1 MIFSVALVPYLVEY
15 EDIAKEFDTVR
26 GAGGFGSTGV
36 AAVAAVEV
44 AVEAVGESVAA
55 ASDTEEAAGERV

>member
-1 MIFSVALVPYLVEY
+1 MGGSAPVLNEQTTTKNFAVA
-15 EDIAKEFDTVR
+15 D
-26 GAGGFGSTGV
+26 GFGSTPSAAV

-55 ASDTEEAAGERV
+55 SETEEAAGERV